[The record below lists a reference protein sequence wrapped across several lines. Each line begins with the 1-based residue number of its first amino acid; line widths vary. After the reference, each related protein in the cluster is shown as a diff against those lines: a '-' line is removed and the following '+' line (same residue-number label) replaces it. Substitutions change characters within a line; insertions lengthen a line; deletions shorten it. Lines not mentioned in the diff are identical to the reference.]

1 MWDLLG
7 LDHRD
12 ESIYRHHVVHPDST
26 LSQTAT
32 ATGLPPDFITASL
45 DRLLSCGLLRREASG
60 QIAATPTGPTI
71 VGERLRGELDAQHAR
86 RRSQL
91 ALFQSEMTRMVND
104 HLLSTA
110 YAPVPQVDRLP
121 SADAADLR
129 ITELVCNAR
138 AEVHQ
143 VDTETDPI
151 RAGGGSAAH
160 AALKAHQRGVE
171 VRAIYPPADLAR
183 PELRRTAASQLRAG
197 IQVRTTVTTGTQFFL
212 VDRSV
217 AILSGRRAGTP
228 TQAVL
233 VREGLLVEML
243 SLLFDLWWRESGDAT
258 SSYTGD
264 QHGPAG
270 EGEISEDERMVLQ
283 LLGEGLKDETLAKK
297 LGISVRTVRRK
308 ISDLQRRLP
317 AESRFQAGVL
327 ANRRGWL

>member
-1 MWDLLG
+1 M
-7 LDHRD
+7 
-12 ESIYRHHVVHPDST
+12 
-26 LSQTAT
+26 SQTAA
-32 ATGLPPDFITASL
+32 ATGLPPDFVTASL
-45 DRLLSCGLLRREASG
+45 ERLMSCGLLRREPPG
-60 QIAATPTGPTI
+60 HIAATSTGPTV

-91 ALFQSEMTRMVND
+91 ALFQSELTRMVND
-104 HLLSTA
+104 HLLSRA

-143 VDTETDPI
+143 IDTETDQFRPG
-151 RAGGGSAAH
+151 AGSAAH
-160 AALKAHQRGVE
+160 AALKAHQRGVD

-183 PELRRTAASQLRAG
+183 PELRRTAVTQLRAG

-217 AILSGRRAGTP
+217 AILTGRRAGTP
-228 TQAVL
+228 AHAAQSVL

-243 SLLFDLWWRESGDAT
+243 TRLFDLWWREAGDAT
-258 SSYTGD
+258 TSYTTD
-264 QHGPAG
+264 QQGPAG
-270 EGEISEDERMVLQ
+270 DGEVSDDERMVLQ
-283 LLGEGLKDETLAKK
+283 LLGEGLKDETVAKK